1 MKHIEDTLQ
10 NGISVLS
17 IPQESTDATTIL
29 VLVKAGS
36 RLEDDKNNGISHFIE
51 HLLFKGTKKY
61 PNTTILSRTL
71 DAVGADFNAYTSKDH
86 TGYYIK
92 LQSEKLEL
100 ALSVLSDMV
109 YHPLFDSEEIERE
122 RGVILEEIN
131 MYEDNPMM
139 SATDV
144 FEGLLYGEKTAL
156 GQDIIGTKDTIK
168 NMSRD
173 QILEYKNEWYRPDTI
188 EIVLSGKLPKEEE
201 LTKLLNT
208 HFVQKGLTEER
219 KEDTSR
225 MDMQQ
230 TEPRV
235 AIKKKETEQVHLVLG
250 LPAYHYTHEDR
261 LPLAVANKILGGGMS
276 SRLFINIRERQGL
289 CYYIRSAFDPYTDA
303 GGWYVRAGLDKNRI
317 DEAIT
322 RILEEFKKLK
332 DKGVTNEELQ
342 EAKDG
347 VRGSMIVQLEDSLA
361 VADFYGKR
369 KLLTGEIISPEE
381 ALAKIDAVTHEDIER
396 VVKDLL
402 VSEKLNLAVV
412 GSFDDEERFKKLLTF

>member
-1 MKHIEDTLQ
+1 MNHTENTLK

-61 PNTTILSRTL
+61 PNTTVLSRTL

-100 ALSVLSDMV
+100 ALSVLSDMI
-109 YHPLFDSEEIERE
+109 YNPLFEAKEIERE

-131 MYEDNPMM
+131 MYEDNPML

-144 FEGLLYGEKTAL
+144 FEGLIYGEKTSL
-156 GQDIIGTKDTIK
+156 GRDIIGTKDTIK
-168 NMSRD
+168 KMSRE
-173 QILEYKNEWYRPDTI
+173 QILLYKSEWYRPDTI
-188 EIVLSGKLPKEEE
+188 EIVLSGKLPNNKK
-201 LTKLLNT
+201 LTNLLDT
-208 HFVQKGLTEER
+208 YFVQDGFSDEK
-219 KEDTSR
+219 KEDLSK
-225 MDMQQ
+225 MKMQQ
-230 TEPRV
+230 SEPRV
-235 AIKKKETEQVHLVLG
+235 AIKKKDTEQVHLVLG

-289 CYYIRSAFDPYTDA
+289 CYYIKSSFDPYADTGA
-303 GGWYVRAGLDKNRI
+303 WYVRAGLDKNRI
-317 DEAIT
+317 NEAIT

-332 DKGVTNEELQ
+332 DKGVTDEELQ

-369 KLLTGEIISPEE
+369 KLLTGEVISPQE
-381 ALAKIDAVTHEDIER
+381 ALARIDAVTHKDIER
-396 VVKDLL
+396 VVTDLL
-402 VSEKLNLAVV
+402 IPEKLNLAVV
-412 GSFDDEERFKKLLTF
+412 GSFDDKERFKKLLTF

>member
-1 MKHIEDTLQ
+1 MNHTENTLK

-61 PNTTILSRTL
+61 PNTTVLSRTL

-100 ALSVLSDMV
+100 ALSVLSDMI
-109 YHPLFDSEEIERE
+109 YNPLFEAKEIERE

-131 MYEDNPMM
+131 MYEDNPML

-144 FEGLLYGEKTAL
+144 FEGLIYGEKTSL
-156 GQDIIGTKDTIK
+156 GRDIIGTKDTIK
-168 NMSRD
+168 KMSRE
-173 QILEYKNEWYRPDTI
+173 QILLYKSEWYRPDTI
-188 EIVLSGKLPKEEE
+188 EIVLSGKLPNNKK
-201 LTKLLNT
+201 LTNLLDT
-208 HFVQKGLTEER
+208 YFVQDGFSDEK
-219 KEDTSR
+219 KEDLSK
-225 MDMQQ
+225 MKMQQ
-230 TEPRV
+230 SEPRV
-235 AIKKKETEQVHLVLG
+235 AIKKKDTEQVHLVLG

-289 CYYIRSAFDPYTDA
+289 CYYIKSSFDPYADTGA
-303 GGWYVRAGLDKNRI
+303 WYVRAGLDKNRI
-317 DEAIT
+317 NEAIT

-332 DKGVTNEELQ
+332 DKGVTDEELQ

-369 KLLTGEIISPEE
+369 KLLTGEVISPQE
-381 ALAKIDAVTHEDIER
+381 ALAKIDAVTHKDIER
-396 VVKDLL
+396 VVTDLL
-402 VSEKLNLAVV
+402 IPEKLNLAVV
-412 GSFDDEERFKKLLTF
+412 GSFDDKERFKKLLTF